1 MKNIVI
7 VLLAVTQIHAMS
19 FFQSEQPQVKVP
31 TYTPPAIKKKPM
43 ACLTH
48 RQMLEQ
54 GIFYCP
60 SPTELT
66 KNNMKWTGP
75 SPWKAYSESFV
86 ERIDRFTGAQ
96 WSGPTGT
103 VGRLVCYYNG
113 VQKDTFPVKI
123 TTTVLI
129 KVPTLPLW
137 ESDQGSAEN
146 TLMNCISTSGNTC
159 DCPFSIVQ
167 SAEKPNSVK
176 DLEQH
181 AKTSPTLTDGKRGEN
196 A

>member
-1 MKNIVI
+1 MI
-7 VLLAVTQIHAMS
+7 
-19 FFQSEQPQVKVP
+19 E
-31 TYTPPAIKKKPM
+31 
-43 ACLTH
+43 
-48 RQMLEQ
+48 R

-60 SPTELT
+60 RPSELT
-66 KNNMKWTGP
+66 KTGMKWTGP

-86 ERIDRFTGAQ
+86 DRIDKFTGAQ

-103 VGRLVCYYNG
+103 VGRLVCYYSG

-129 KVPTLPLW
+129 KLPTLPLW
-137 ESDQGSAEN
+137 EQVKNEGTS
-146 TLMNCISTSGNTC
+146 TLMNCVSVNGEPC
-159 DCPFSIVQ
+159 DCPFSIVKN
-167 SAEKPNSVK
+167 AEKPQGVR

-181 AKTSPTLTDGKRGEN
+181 AKTKSSPMIGNKGEN